1 MFYTAKQFEDSGEF
15 HSSIES
21 QDWDLWWDPLDHK
34 KTGIDAKGA
43 VRTGPKRPSSTQHF
57 EAREK
62 VSLAAGNSW
71 SPMYIQPI
79 V

>member
-1 MFYTAKQFEDSGEF
+1 
-15 HSSIES
+15 
-21 QDWDLWWDPLDHK
+21 
-34 KTGIDAKGA
+34 